1 MADNRIIEVDQAT
14 FERDVLQRSAQE
26 LVVVDFWAPWC
37 GPCRML
43 GPILER
49 LASETG
55 SAFLLAK
62 VNTDMNQALAR
73 QFNIRGIPA
82 VKAFRNGK
90 VIDEF
95 VGAQPEPM
103 VREFIRA
110 NAGPRRAPDAVPPAD
125 PIPADPAARVIRAR
139 ELLTR
144 GAGCAAADL
153 LVDISGPAAGE
164 AARLRP
170 LADYLCRSSRGEKLS
185 AVSAVEDAH
194 RMAVSAWNRKQP
206 SAALYSLLVA
216 YNQEAGAEKARTRAV
231 MQAVFE
237 ILGAGNT
244 VTKQYAGYLQG
255 D

>member
-1 MADNRIIEVDQAT
+1 MADKRILEVNQST
-14 FERDVLQRSAQE
+14 FERDVLQRSAEE

-49 LASETG
+49 LAAEPG
-55 SAFLLAK
+55 SGFLLTK

-90 VIDEF
+90 VVDEF

-110 NAGPRRAPDAVPPAD
+110 NAGPRRTPDAGSPAE
-125 PIPADPAARVIRAR
+125 PVPADPAARVARAR

-170 LADYLCRSSRGEKLS
+170 LADYLCRSSRGEKFS

-194 RMAVSAWNRKQP
+194 RTAASAWNKKEP

-216 YNQEAGAEKARTRAV
+216 YHQEAGAEKARTRAV
-231 MQAVFE
+231 MQAIFD
-237 ILGAGNT
+237 LMGADNT
-244 VTKQYAGYLQG
+244 TTRQYAGYLQE
-255 D
+255 